1 MKYYIRHLGDYAR
14 DAGYLTTLE
23 HGVYTLLLDWSYACE
38 KGIPREIAYD
48 ICKAK
53 TRAEKRAVQRVLDTF
68 FFWDSKNGWRHKRV
82 EAEIAKMNEKGE
94 KARKSINVRW
104 DRERQKQDVK
114 GIRTYNERNTDDI
127 QPITHNPKRSPVAR
141 VSVGAMLSV
150 VGKSTDGR

>member
-38 KGIPREIAYD
+38 KGIPREIAHD

-68 FFWDSKNGWRHKRV
+68 FFWDSKNDWRHKRV